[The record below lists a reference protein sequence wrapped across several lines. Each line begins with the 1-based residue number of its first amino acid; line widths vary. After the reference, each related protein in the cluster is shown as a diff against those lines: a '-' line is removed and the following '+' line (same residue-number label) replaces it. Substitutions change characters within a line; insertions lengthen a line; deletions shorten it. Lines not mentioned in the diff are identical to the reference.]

1 MQNEM
6 HSSIFSYLR
15 KKKVEVIVP
24 SSLPDDVIEEIFIR
38 LPVKELIRLK
48 FSLPQEWR
56 LRIESHGFGPRFH
69 IYNPKLHPMFILFVK
84 YIFKCLYIYS
94 KSGFILCFTI
104 LLYLGLPFL
113 VLLGV
118 MFLLGF

>member
-1 MQNEM
+1 M

-69 IYNPKLHPMFILFVK
+69 IYNPKLHPMFTYLANGGRTWIYLST
-84 YIFKCLYIYS
+84 IFTTPLASIGAAGS
-94 KSGFILCFTI
+94 RSRSLS
-104 LLYLGLPFL
+104 LPA
-113 VLLGV
+113 
-118 MFLLGF
+118 